1 MPQDST
7 PRRTAPTRGHRE
19 QDADILHDVVT
30 SWTKAV
36 VSYPPTWIAA
46 VLLGATVWL
55 VLTVLDPP
63 GVFVIVLIVL
73 AVIAAIAWPFTMSAT
88 GTLAKLQFEVPRVEE
103 VDPAEIAALRIE
115 LDALVDTQPTEQ
127 LDALLS
133 KRQSLINVLQRRLDA
148 GELTYARY
156 LSTSQQVFSSALDN
170 LHEVA
175 VAYES
180 ISTIDEPYIARRL
193 AELEADDSD
202 AVSADRERA
211 TLERRRELRTTQR
224 RRIAQLLAQNES
236 ALTALNR
243 TTTALADVP
252 IGKKPEDADA
262 AMDALEELADR
273 AAKYA

>member
-1 MPQDST
+1 MT
-7 PRRTAPTRGHRE
+7 V
-19 QDADILHDVVT
+19 VVT
-30 SWTKAV
+30 KWTKSV

-73 AVIAAIAWPFTMSAT
+73 AVIAAAAWPFTMSAT

-103 VDPAEIAALRIE
+103 VDPTEIAALRAE

-133 KRQSLINVLQRRLDA
+133 KRQSLINVLERRLDA

-156 LSTSQQVFSSALDN
+156 LSTSQQVFASALDN

-180 ISTIDEPYIARRL
+180 ISTIDEHYIARRL
-193 AELEADDSD
+193 AELDADDSD
-202 AVSADRERA
+202 AEAADRERA
-211 TLERRRELRTTQR
+211 TLERRRELRNDQR
-224 RRIAQLLAQNES
+224 RRIAQLLAQNEA

-262 AMDALEELADR
+262 AMDALEALADR

>member
-1 MPQDST
+1 MT
-7 PRRTAPTRGHRE
+7 V
-19 QDADILHDVVT
+19 VVT
-30 SWTKAV
+30 KWTKAV

-73 AVIAAIAWPFTMSAT
+73 AVIAAAAWPFTMSAT

-103 VDPAEIAALRIE
+103 VDPAESAALRAE

-133 KRQSLINVLQRRLDA
+133 KRQSLINVLERRLDA

-156 LSTSQQVFSSALDN
+156 LSTSQQVFASALDN

-193 AELEADDSD
+193 AELDADDSD
-202 AVSADRERA
+202 AEAADRERA
-211 TLERRRELRTTQR
+211 TLERRRELRNDQR
-224 RRIAQLLAQNES
+224 RRIAQLLAQNEA

-262 AMDALEELADR
+262 AMDALEALADR

>member
-1 MPQDST
+1 M
-7 PRRTAPTRGHRE
+7 
-19 QDADILHDVVT
+19 T
-30 SWTKAV
+30 SWTKAIV
-36 VSYPPTWIAA
+36 RYPPTWIAA

-55 VLTVLDPP
+55 VLTLLDPP
-63 GVFVIVLIVL
+63 TVFVVILIVL
-73 AVIAAIAWPFTMSAT
+73 AVVAAAAWPLTMSAT
-88 GTLAKLQFEVPRVEE
+88 GTLAKLQFEIPRVE
-103 VDPAEIAALRIE
+103 VIDPAEIAALRAE
-115 LDALVDTQPTEQ
+115 LAPLADTQPTEQ

-170 LHEVA
+170 LHELA

-180 ISTIDEPYIARRL
+180 ISTIDETYIDRHL

-202 AVSADRERA
+202 VESADRERA

-236 ALTALNR
+236 ALTALDR

-262 AMDALEELADR
+262 AMAALEELADR
-273 AAKYA
+273 ANKYA

>member
-1 MPQDST
+1 M
-7 PRRTAPTRGHRE
+7 
-19 QDADILHDVVT
+19 T

-46 VLLGATVWL
+46 VVLGATVWL
-55 VLTVLDPP
+55 VLNVLDPP
-63 GVFVIVLIVL
+63 GVFVVVLIVL
-73 AVIAAIAWPFTMSAT
+73 AVIAAAAWPFTMSAT
-88 GTLAKLQFEVPRVEE
+88 GTLAKLQFEIPRVEE
-103 VDPAEIAALRIE
+103 VDPVEIATLRAE
-115 LDALVDTQPTEQ
+115 LDALVDTQPAEQ
-127 LDALLS
+127 LDALIS

-180 ISTIDEPYIARRL
+180 ISTIDEPYIERRL
-193 AELEADDSD
+193 AELDADDSD
-202 AVSADRERA
+202 VESANRERA
-211 TLERRRELRTTQR
+211 TLERRRELRSTQR
-224 RRIAQLLAQNES
+224 RRIAQFLAHNES

-243 TTTALADVP
+243 TTTALAAVP
-252 IGKKPEDADA
+252 IGKRPEDADA
-262 AMDALEELADR
+262 AMAALEELADR

>member
-1 MPQDST
+1 M
-7 PRRTAPTRGHRE
+7 
-19 QDADILHDVVT
+19 T
-30 SWTKAV
+30 SWTKAIV
-36 VSYPPTWIAA
+36 RYPPTWIAA

-55 VLTVLDPP
+55 VLTLLDPP
-63 GVFVIVLIVL
+63 TVFVVVLIVL
-73 AVIAAIAWPFTMSAT
+73 AVVAAAAWPLTMSAT
-88 GTLAKLQFEVPRVEE
+88 GALAKLQFEIPRVE
-103 VDPAEIAALRIE
+103 VIDPAEIAALRAE
-115 LDALVDTQPTEQ
+115 LAPLADTQPTEQ

-170 LHEVA
+170 LHELA

-180 ISTIDEPYIARRL
+180 ISTIDETYIDRHL

-202 AVSADRERA
+202 VESADRERA

-236 ALTALNR
+236 ALTALDR

-262 AMDALEELADR
+262 AMAALEELADR
-273 AAKYA
+273 ANKYA

>member
-1 MPQDST
+1 VI
-7 PRRTAPTRGHRE
+7 R
-19 QDADILHDVVT
+19 VVT
-30 SWTKAV
+30 KWTKAV

-46 VLLGATVWL
+46 VLLGATVFL

-73 AVIAAIAWPFTMSAT
+73 AVIAAAAWPFTMSAT

-103 VDPAEIAALRIE
+103 VDPVEIATLRTE

-133 KRQSLINVLQRRLDA
+133 KRQSLINVLERRLDA

-156 LSTSQQVFSSALDN
+156 LSTSQQVFASALDN

-193 AELEADDSD
+193 AELDADDSD
-202 AVSADRERA
+202 AEAADRERA
-211 TLERRRELRTTQR
+211 TLERRRELRNDQR
-224 RRIAQLLAQNES
+224 RRIAQLLAQNEA

-273 AAKYA
+273 AIKYA

>member
-1 MPQDST
+1 
-7 PRRTAPTRGHRE
+7 
-19 QDADILHDVVT
+19 VT
-30 SWTKAV
+30 SWSKAV
-36 VSYPPTWIAA
+36 VRYPPTWIAA

-55 VLTVLDPP
+55 VLTVINPP
-63 GVFVIVLIVL
+63 GIFVVILIVL
-73 AVIAAIAWPFTMSAT
+73 AVIAAVAWPFTMSAT
-88 GTLAKLQFEVPRVEE
+88 GTLAKLQFEIPRVEE
-103 VDPAEIAALRIE
+103 VDPAEIAALRID
-115 LDALVDTQPTEQ
+115 LDALVDTQPVEQ

-156 LSTSQQVFSSALDN
+156 LSTSQLVFSSALDN
-170 LHEVA
+170 LHEVS

-180 ISTIDEPYIARRL
+180 ISTIDEPYIERRL
-193 AELEADDSD
+193 AELDADDSD
-202 AVSADRERA
+202 AESADRERA

-273 AAKYA
+273 ATKYA